1 MVWLLSLGMIILR
14 CTQDILCINSSFC
27 LILNGTPLCKYHR
40 MCLPFYLL
48 MGIWVI
54 SGFWS
59 FKIKLHLW
67 LSQIKL
73 FSPHARGWVWKVA
86 MLPRNGFSLEPNSI
100 LFRLREIK
108 IDFLFFFFF
117 AYWMPDNG
125 LKNHLS
131 FIDTNTFLLQ
141 SGLLLNEFNT
151 QNSCRY
157 IRNTWWGNKMSEW
170 TLVSIHQGSR
180 KVKRQQGVGG
190 PLRIQLSEAVG
201 WTELPQFVVGAKWA
215 QPRAQGNA

>member
-1 MVWLLSLGMIILR
+1 
-14 CTQDILCINSSFC
+14 
-27 LILNGTPLCKYHR
+27 
-40 MCLPFYLL
+40 

-73 FSPHARGWVWKVA
+73 FSPHVRGWVWKVA
-86 MLPRNGFSLEPNSI
+86 MLTRNGFSLEPNSI

-108 IDFLFFFFF
+108 IDFLFFFFLPTECLIMVWKIICHLLTQTLSC
-117 AYWMPDNG
+117 YNLDSCWMSSI
-125 LKNHLS
+125 LR
-131 FIDTNTFLLQ
+131 
-141 SGLLLNEFNT
+141 
-151 QNSCRY
+151 NSCRY

-180 KVKRQQGVGG
+180 KVKRQQGAGG